1 MHDISDFAAQAF
13 DRAMN
18 AKRTLRVAVER
29 HRACRI
35 GLARAEELKAQAE
48 ENIIEASMNG
58 KPAKILYNIFYRN
71 CAECANMLRN
81 ELHSSKVEMYN
92 AARAVRREMDLY
104 KALSFL
110 NVLEN

>member
-35 GLARAEELKAQAE
+35 GLAKAEELKAQAE
-48 ENIIEASMNG
+48 ENIIEALMNG
-58 KPAKILYNIFYRN
+58 KPAKILNNIHRD

-81 ELHSSKVEMYN
+81 ELHNSRVEMYN
-92 AARAVRREMDLY
+92 VAKAVRREMDLY
-104 KALSFL
+104 KALAFL
-110 NVLEN
+110 EVAES